1 MARSID
7 IPPDLEGFID
17 GLVSAG
23 HYDDAS
29 AVVRRALL
37 VLQEIEVKR
46 EAKLVELR
54 RLIQE
59 GLEDRDG
66 EEWDL
71 EEFKAR
77 LNAEFEARR
86 SAAE

>member
-1 MARSID
+1 MAHSVD
-7 IPPDLEGFID
+7 LPPDLESFVD
-17 GLVSAG
+17 ALVRAG
-23 HYDDAS
+23 HYDDPS
-29 AVVRRALL
+29 AVVRRALR
-37 VLQEIEVKR
+37 VLQEIEAKR

-54 RLIQE
+54 RLVQE
-59 GLEDRDG
+59 GLDDEDG
-66 EEWDL
+66 EEWNL